1 MPPALD
7 YMQALPGSIP
17 PRQLAAPGRMCAG
30 GGAGACGDLS
40 QSLFVTGAA
49 GGLNLNPGQ

>member
-17 PRQLAAPGRMCAG
+17 PRQPAAPGRKCAG
-30 GGAGACGDLS
+30 GGGGACGDLS